1 MNYETVFDDITRII
15 RKDYAGAKEI
25 KNPSESAD
33 FAQNLATAFK
43 MKKLDD
49 VYFLRVMRQYLATLR
64 DKNLRLTLADNDHF
78 KNGTRGITVRCY
90 EKELY
95 VTSSEDERI
104 HVGDKLGKINA
115 KSPKWYL
122 EHLTKN
128 ILWSDV
134 QERMD
139 WSEFLNSSERVRV
152 DRPDGTTEFMD
163 LKNFP
168 LPEAAK
174 EVVAEMPDA
183 HTMYLRIDHFLDED
197 MVQKAID
204 ENAAVLDICDRI
216 IVDLRKNIGGYE
228 NAFYPLLPYVVDS
241 TMMLSEFM
249 GEQGIYTNFTKR
261 NCNRRINQMKPFL
274 ESEDEDIRRIA
285 QELTEEAKAR
295 AGAGFI
301 YEKDEDLIAHD
312 QKIEA
317 RGHAR
322 MIFLV
327 DSTTEDAAETLIQQS
342 KRMKRVTVVGRPT
355 RGTIDYSNIMTIAY
369 EGGFRF
375 SYPISRSRDCEKGRG
390 VMDKGIAV
398 DEYVAWTPEEIGKDL
413 ILEKALEIG

>member
-104 HVGDKLGKINA
+104 HVGDKLGKVNA

-152 DRPDGTTEFMD
+152 DRPDGTKEFMD

-285 QELTEEAKAR
+285 QELTEEAKER

-413 ILEKALEIG
+413 ILAKALEIG